1 VGVRYAGK
9 CRAAIFAR
17 RTKMTTDVQHGSPQ
31 FPTTAN
37 DATATTTTA
46 IDSAIQDL
54 QQHKDE
60 WARLSID
67 GRVALLDALSR
78 DFATVAPRFV
88 EAGLKAKGRDND
100 ANNAGEEWLS
110 AAWPVARNLR
120 LLRQSLLDIKS
131 TGHPRIPGPVQ
142 TLPNGQVVAQVFPQ
156 STYDR
161 IFFGGVSAEIWMQPG
176 VQAETLAQTQAVAYQ
191 QAQETREG
199 KVALVLG
206 AGNVASIGPMDILYK
221 MFVENMVVVYKSNP
235 VNAYLTPLLVEIF
248 GSLVAGGFLRFI
260 SGGASEGAYLCNHA
274 GVDEVHITGS
284 DKTFDA
290 IVFGSGQEGAERK
303 RQKSPVLHKR
313 ITGELGNVSPLI
325 IVPGPWS
332 EADLAYQAEHIV
344 SSLVNN
350 AGFNCNAT
358 RLLVQSTSWE
368 RRPRL
373 LQLIQNVLRQVPERV
388 AYYPGAQQR
397 QQAFV
402 QAHPDAEQFGQGIE
416 GKLPW
421 TFIPNID
428 ASQAD
433 DIALTTEAFC
443 GLFAETTLDAD
454 STVEF
459 MRRAIE
465 FCNERVWGTLVATI
479 LIHPQSLKEPAVV
492 QELEDMIARLR
503 YGTIGVN
510 YWGGTGYTLGVTTWG
525 AFPGHSIEDIQSGT
539 GVVHNTLMFDRAEK
553 SVVRGPFRST
563 PKPPW
568 FALQG
573 KTATRLGPKLT
584 DFETSPAP
592 LKVPAIVLAAIRQ

>member
-1 VGVRYAGK
+1 
-9 CRAAIFAR
+9 
-17 RTKMTTDVQHGSPQ
+17 MTTDIQHGSPQ
-31 FPTTAN
+31 FPTSTNAV
-37 DATATTTTA
+37 ASTTTTA
-46 IDSAIQDL
+46 MDSAIQDL

-60 WARLSID
+60 WAQLSID
-67 GRVALLDALSR
+67 ARIALLDTLSK
-78 DFATVAPRFV
+78 DFASVAPRFV
-88 EAGLKAKGRDND
+88 KAGLMAKGRSDD
-100 ANNAGEEWLS
+100 PNNAGEEWLA
-110 AAWPVARNLR
+110 AAWPVARNKR
-120 LLRQSLLDIKS
+120 LLRQSLLDIKA
-131 TGHPRIPGPVQ
+131 TGYPHIPGPVQ

-156 STYDR
+156 SGYDR
-161 IFFGGVSAEIWMQPG
+161 IFFGGVSAEVWMQPD
-176 VQAETLAQTQAVAYQ
+176 VQAETLNLTQAVAYQ
-191 QAQETREG
+191 QQKPEG
-199 KVALVLG
+199 KVALVVG
-206 AGNVASIGPMDILYK
+206 AGNVGSIGPMDILYK
-221 MFVENMVVVYKSNP
+221 MFVEKMVVVYKSNP

-248 GSLVAGGFLRFI
+248 ESLVALGCLRFV
-260 SGGASEGAYLCNHA
+260 SGGASEGAYLCNHK
-274 GVDEVHITGS
+274 GVDEIHITGS

-290 IVFGSGQEGAERK
+290 IVFGPGPEVTERK
-303 RQKSPVLHKR
+303 RQKSPLLHKH

-332 EADLAYQAEHIV
+332 EADLLYQAEHIV

-373 LQLIQNVLRQVPERV
+373 LYHIQNALRQMSTRT

-397 QQAFV
+397 QRAFI
-402 QAHPDAEQFGQGIE
+402 QAHPDAEQFGQNAD

-421 TFIPNID
+421 TFIPDID
-428 ASQAD
+428 AQRAD
-433 DIALTTEAFC
+433 DIAFTTEAFC
-443 GLFAETTLDAD
+443 GLFAETTLDAN

-459 MRRAIE
+459 MRRAID

-479 LIHPQSLKEPAVV
+479 LIHPQSLQEPAIV

-503 YGTIGVN
+503 YGSIGVN
-510 YWGGTGYTLGVTTWG
+510 YWGGTSYAFGVTTWG
-525 AFPGHSIEDIQSGT
+525 AFPGHSMENIQSGT

-584 DFETSPAP
+584 AFEAAPAP
-592 LKVPAIVLAAIRQ
+592 LKVPAIILDAVRH

>member
-1 VGVRYAGK
+1 
-9 CRAAIFAR
+9 
-17 RTKMTTDVQHGSPQ
+17 MTTDTQHGSPQ
-31 FPTTAN
+31 FPTATGDIASTA
-37 DATATTTTA
+37 TTA
-46 IDSAIQDL
+46 IDSDIEDL

-60 WARLSID
+60 WANLS
-67 GRVALLDALSR
+67 LDARISLLETLGK
-78 DFATVAPRFV
+78 DFASVASRLV
-88 EAGLKAKGRDND
+88 DAGLKAKGRTDD
-100 ANNAGEEWLS
+100 PNNAGEEWLS
-110 AAWPVARNLR
+110 SAWPVARNIR
-120 LLRQSLLDIKS
+120 LLRQALLDIKAS
-131 TGHPRIPGPVQ
+131 GHPRIPGPVK

-156 STYDR
+156 SPYDR

-176 VQAETLAQTQAVAYQ
+176 VQAETLATTQAVAYQ
-191 QAQETREG
+191 TEKREG
-199 KVALVLG
+199 RVALVLG
-206 AGNVASIGPMDILYK
+206 AGNVGSIGPMDILYK
-221 MFVENMVVVYKSNP
+221 MFVENMVVIYKSNP
-235 VNAYLTPLLVEIF
+235 VNAYLTPLLVESF
-248 GSLVAGGFLRFI
+248 GALVSAGFLRFV
-260 SGGASEGAYLCNHA
+260 SGGASEGAYLCQHA
-274 GVDEVHITGS
+274 GVDEIHITGS

-303 RQKSPVLHKR
+303 RQKSPMLHKR

-358 RLLVQSTSWE
+358 RLLIQSTAWE

-373 LQLIQNVLRQVPERV
+373 LQLIEDVLRQVPDRV

-397 QQAFV
+397 QRAFV
-402 QAHPDAEQFGQGIE
+402 QAHPDAEQFGQSGD

-421 TFIPNID
+421 TFIPNLD
-428 ASQAD
+428 ASKPE
-433 DIALTTEAFC
+433 DIAFTTEAFC
-443 GLFAETTLDAD
+443 GLFAETTLDAE
-454 STVEF
+454 SPVEF

-465 FCNERVWGTLVATI
+465 FCNEHVWGTLVATI
-479 LIHPQSLKEPAVV
+479 LIHPQSLKDLAVV

-525 AFPGHSIEDIQSGT
+525 AFPGHPIEDIQSGT

-553 SVVRGPFRST
+553 SVVRAPFRST

-568 FALQG
+568 FVLQG
-573 KTATRLGPKLT
+573 KTATRLGPNLT
-584 DFETSPAP
+584 DFETAPAP
-592 LKVPAIVLAAIRQ
+592 VKVPGIVFDAVRH

>member
-1 VGVRYAGK
+1 
-9 CRAAIFAR
+9 
-17 RTKMTTDVQHGSPQ
+17 MTTDVQHGSPQ
-31 FPTTAN
+31 FPAAAN
-37 DATATTTTA
+37 DTTSTTTTA
-46 IDSAIQDL
+46 MDSAIQDL

-60 WARLSID
+60 WVQLSID
-67 GRVALLDALSR
+67 ARVALLDTLSK
-78 DFATVAPRFV
+78 DFASVAPRFV
-88 EAGLKAKGRDND
+88 EAGLKAKGRDKD
-100 ANNAGEEWLS
+100 PNNAGEEWLS
-110 AAWPVARNLR
+110 AAWPVARNIR

-156 STYDR
+156 SAYDR

-176 VQAETLAQTQAVAYQ
+176 VQAETLNLTQAVAYQ
-191 QAQETREG
+191 QKNREG

-206 AGNVASIGPMDILYK
+206 AGNVGSIGPMDILYK

-235 VNAYLTPLLVEIF
+235 VNAYLTPLLAEIF
-248 GSLVAGGFLRFI
+248 QSLVAAGYLRFV
-260 SGGASEGAYLCNHA
+260 SGTASEGAYLCNHA

-290 IVFGSGQEGAERK
+290 IVFGTGPEGAQRK
-303 RQKSPVLHKR
+303 QQKSPLLHKH

-325 IVPGPWS
+325 IVPGPWT

-373 LQLIQNVLRQVPERV
+373 LHHIQNVLRQVPERV

-402 QAHPDAEQFGQGIE
+402 QAHPDAEQFGQSTD

-428 ASQAD
+428 ARQTD
-433 DIALTTEAFC
+433 DIAFTTEAFC

-459 MRRAIE
+459 MRRAID
-465 FCNERVWGTLVATI
+465 FCNDRVWGTLVATI
-479 LIHPQSLKEPAVV
+479 LIHPQTLKEPAVV

-503 YGTIGVN
+503 YGSIGVN
-510 YWGGTGYTLGVTTWG
+510 YWGGTSYAFGVTTWG

-573 KTATRLGPKLT
+573 KTAARLAPKLT
-584 DFETSPAP
+584 AFEAAPAP
-592 LKVPAIVLAAIRQ
+592 LKVPAIILDAVRQ

>member
-1 VGVRYAGK
+1 
-9 CRAAIFAR
+9 
-17 RTKMTTDVQHGSPQ
+17 MTTDVQHGSPQ
-31 FPTTAN
+31 FPTSTDN
-37 DATATTTTA
+37 VTSTTTTA
-46 IDSAIQDL
+46 MDSAIQDL

-60 WARLSID
+60 WAQLSID
-67 GRVALLDALSR
+67 ARVALLDTLGKDCAS
-78 DFATVAPRFV
+78 VAPRFV

-100 ANNAGEEWLS
+100 PNNAGEEWLS
-110 AAWPVARNLR
+110 AAWPVARNIR

-156 STYDR
+156 SAYDR

-176 VQAETLAQTQAVAYQ
+176 VQAETLNLTQAIAYQ
-191 QAQETREG
+191 QKTPEG

-206 AGNVASIGPMDILYK
+206 AGNVGSIGPMDILYK

-235 VNAYLTPLLVEIF
+235 VNAYLTPLLAEIF
-248 GSLVAGGFLRFI
+248 SSLVTAGYLRFI
-260 SGGASEGAYLCNHA
+260 TGGASEGAYLCNHA

-290 IVFGSGQEGAERK
+290 IVFGTGPQGAQRK
-303 RQKSPVLHKR
+303 QQKSPLLHKR

-325 IVPGPWS
+325 IVPGPWT

-373 LQLIQNVLRQVPERV
+373 LQHIQDVLRQVPERV

-402 QAHPDAEQFGQGIE
+402 QAHPDAEQFGQSMD

-421 TFIPNID
+421 TFIPDID
-428 ASQAD
+428 AHQAD
-433 DIALTTEAFC
+433 DIAFTTEAFC

-459 MRRAIE
+459 MRRAID
-465 FCNERVWGTLVATI
+465 FCNDRVWGTLVVTI
-479 LIHPQSLKEPAVV
+479 LIHPQTLKEPAVV

-503 YGTIGVN
+503 YGSIGVN
-510 YWGGTGYTLGVTTWG
+510 YWGGTSYAFGITTWG
-525 AFPGHSIEDIQSGT
+525 AFPGHHIEDIQSGT

-573 KTATRLGPKLT
+573 KTASRLAPKLT
-584 DFETSPAP
+584 AFEAAPAP
-592 LKVPAIVLAAIRQ
+592 LKVPAIILDAVRQ